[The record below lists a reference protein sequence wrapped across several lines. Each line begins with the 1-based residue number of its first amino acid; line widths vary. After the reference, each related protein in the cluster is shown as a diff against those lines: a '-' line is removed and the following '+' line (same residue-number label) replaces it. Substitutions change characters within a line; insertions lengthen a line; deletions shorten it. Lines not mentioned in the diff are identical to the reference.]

1 MRNRQRHRTQQID
14 SLRLTV
20 GCLPAHTREAMLAA
34 VTSGQRIIVGAYVDG
49 EGGMCPML
57 AAHRRGGRTDF
68 LAFAKA
74 WDRYTNARGRAR
86 KASSREL
93 SVLTRLLEESLRE
106 DEGLDMA
113 AAIAHHRLLAER
125 SAEHREQGCRRL
137 LGLVDPLGEIRAR
150 RQRARGGAR
159 ALSGTGA

>member
-20 GCLPAHTREAMLAA
+20 SCLPVHTREAMLLA

-74 WDRYTNARGRAR
+74 WDRYTNARGRPR
-86 KASSREL
+86 QASGREL
-93 SVLTRLLEESLRE
+93 SVLTRLLEESVRE

-113 AAIAHHRLLAER
+113 SAIAHHRELAGR
-125 SAEHREQGCRRL
+125 SAEHGKQGRRRVPSL
-137 LGLVDPLGEIRAR
+137 AEPLGEIRAR
-150 RQRARGGAR
+150 RVNARGRAR
-159 ALSGTGA
+159 ALTGARS

>member
-1 MRNRQRHRTQQID
+1 MQQID

-20 GCLPAHTREAMLAA
+20 GCLPMRTREAMLEA
-34 VTSGQRIIVGAYVDG
+34 VSSGQRIIVGAYIDG

-74 WDRYTNARGRAR
+74 WDRFTNARGRAR
-86 KASSREL
+86 QASAREL
-93 SVLTRLLEESLRE
+93 AILTRLLEESLRA

-113 AAIAHHRLLAER
+113 AAIAHHRELAAS
-125 SAEHREQGCRRL
+125 SAQRHEQRRRL
-137 LGLVDPLGEIRAR
+137 IGTLSDPLGEIRAR
-150 RQRARGGAR
+150 RLRARAKAR
-159 ALSGTGA
+159 ALSGTGV